1 MMNWLKGQKTVTLK
15 FYSLEE
21 IAELLRDEGY
31 RKVEFAD
38 VFGLKM
44 VRVSIDGKNI
54 LIGQEDNGDLQLMAM
69 LTGVPN
75 SSEAIN
81 EINTSIRGLKAS
93 QNELLTTF
101 QMTLFVV
108 EGYGISKEHILQMLE
123 TFLGC
128 YVAADRILSKHAQTA

>member
-31 RKVEFAD
+31 RKVEVLD
-38 VFGLKM
+38 VFGQEM
-44 VRVSIDGKNI
+44 VRVLIDGSKI
-54 LIGQEDNGDLQLMAM
+54 LISLEENGDLQLMAM

-81 EINTSIRGLKAS
+81 EINTSIRGLKARQDES
-93 QNELLTTF
+93 LTML
-101 QMTLFVV
+101 QMTLFAI

-123 TFLGC
+123 KFPASCLMAGL
-128 YVAADRILSKHAQTA
+128 ILSKYAQTV

>member
-31 RKVEFAD
+31 RKVEMTDF
-38 VFGLKM
+38 FGTEM
-44 VRVSIDGKNI
+44 VRVSIDGRKI
-54 LIGQEDNGDLQLMAM
+54 LIGQEDNGDLQLMEI
-69 LTGVPN
+69 LTDVPN
-75 SSEAIN
+75 SSEAMN
-81 EINTSIRGLKAS
+81 EINVKVRGLKAH
-93 QNELLTTF
+93 QNELLTF
-101 QMTLFVV
+101 LSITLFVV

-128 YVAADRILSKHAQTA
+128 YVVADRILSKYVQTV